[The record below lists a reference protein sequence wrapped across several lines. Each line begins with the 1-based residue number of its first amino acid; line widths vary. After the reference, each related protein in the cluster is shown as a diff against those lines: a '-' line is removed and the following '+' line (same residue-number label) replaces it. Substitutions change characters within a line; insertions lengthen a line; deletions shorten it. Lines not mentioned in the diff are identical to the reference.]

1 MNRNSLLNVFTPK
14 YYSLFPYFDNSAEN
28 LILAA
33 EQLKLLMQTNDSI
46 KQISI
51 SKQLI
56 ELEKIG
62 NNVMYDIYT
71 LLNRLLIVP
80 FDREDIIKLINKVDK
95 ILHTITKISRMM
107 HFYKLSELFP
117 VYSELAEIIYL
128 TSHEIGI
135 CFKHLRDVS
144 DSKRQIIKACE
155 NLNQL
160 AKKADE
166 IFYFGVLSLFT
177 PNGNMTHLMKKKEIL
192 ETLKSCVGETNS
204 VAESFRKILIKAA

>member
-1 MNRNSLLNVFTPK
+1 
-14 YYSLFPYFDNSAEN
+14 
-28 LILAA
+28 
-33 EQLKLLMQTNDSI
+33 MQTNDSI

-62 NNVMYDIYT
+62 NNVMYDIST
-71 LLNRLLIVP
+71 LLNGLLIVP
-80 FDREDIIKLINKVDK
+80 FDREDIIKLVNKVDK

-117 VYSELAEIIYL
+117 VYSELAEIICL
-128 TSHEIGI
+128 ASHEIGI
-135 CFKHLRDVS
+135 CFKHLRDVN
-144 DSKRQIIKACE
+144 DSKRQIMKACE

-204 VAESFRKILIKAA
+204 VAESFRKILIKAS